1 VFEVIE
7 IPNIRSAEKRLRQS
21 EKRRGMN
28 RARKSAFRRIVKELK
43 ALVASGDRDAAQ
55 ALIPALN
62 KALDKAAKH
71 NAIHKNKAD
80 RIKSQWARRVQAL

>member
-1 VFEVIE
+1 M
-7 IPNIRSAEKRLRQS
+7 PNIRSAEKRLRQS

-28 RARKSAFRRIVKELK
+28 RARKSAFRRIVKDLK
-43 ALVASGDRDAAQ
+43 AQVASGDRDAAQ

-71 NAIHKNKAD
+71 NAIHKNKAN